1 MTNRP
6 LAAQPAMQPMPVKAG
21 IGLRAPHMAEV
32 AARHPA
38 VGWLEVHAENYMGFG
53 PAFRALARLRGDYP
67 LSLHGVGLSL
77 GGSDCVD
84 DAHLA
89 RLKRLTDSLD
99 PFLVSEH
106 LAWCDAGGIYLND
119 LMPLPCTEESLDVM
133 VEHVDIVQSR
143 LGRQILV
150 ENPSAYLRYHHSPI
164 PEAEFL
170 AALAARTGCG
180 LLCDVNNI
188 YVSGRNLG
196 FDPLAYLAALP
207 PAAIGEIHLAGHAAN
222 TVGDHTILIDDHGS
236 AVSDAVWA
244 LQGEALR
251 RFGRRPTLVE
261 WDSEMPVLDILLAEA
276 AKADALCTTLFPESD
291 DVQAA

>member
-1 MTNRP
+1 VNERSATV
-6 LAAQPAMQPMPVKAG
+6 QPMPVKAG
-21 IGLRAPHMAEV
+21 IGLRAPHMAEIM
-32 AARHPA
+32 ANRPA
-38 VGWLEVHAENYMGFG
+38 VGWLEIHAENYMGFG
-53 PAFRALARLRGDYP
+53 PAYRAIERLRGDYP
-67 LSLHGVGLSL
+67 VSLHGVGLSL
-77 GGSDCVD
+77 GSVGGVD
-84 DAHLA
+84 EVHLA
-89 RLKRLTDSLD
+89 RLKRLVDCLD

-106 LAWCDAGGIYLND
+106 LAWCDVGGIYLND
-119 LMPLPCTEESLDVM
+119 LMPLPCTEESLAVM
-133 VEHVDIVQSR
+133 VQHVDIVQSR
-143 LGRQILV
+143 LGRRILI
-150 ENPSAYLRYHHSPI
+150 ENPSAYLRYRHSPI

-236 AVSDAVWA
+236 AVSEAVWA
-244 LQGEALR
+244 LQSEALR

-261 WDSEMPVLDILLAEA
+261 WDSEIPALDILLAEA
-276 AKADALCTTLFPESD
+276 VKADALASTFCPESD

>member
-1 MTNRP
+1 
-6 LAAQPAMQPMPVKAG
+6 
-21 IGLRAPHMAEV
+21 MAEV
-32 AARHPA
+32 AARRPV

-53 PAFRALARLRGDYP
+53 PAFRALERLRGNYP

-77 GGSDCVD
+77 GGASGID
-84 DAHLA
+84 DEHLA
-89 RLKRLTDSLD
+89 RLKRLADSLD

-106 LAWCDAGGIYLND
+106 LAWCDAGGVYLND
-119 LMPLPCTEESLDVM
+119 LLPLPCTEESLDVM

-143 LGRQILV
+143 LGRRILV
-150 ENPSAYLRYHHSPI
+150 ENPSAYLRFHHSPI

-170 AALAARTGCG
+170 AALAAHTGCG

-188 YVSGRNLG
+188 YVSGRNLD

-222 TVGDHTILIDDHGS
+222 AVGDQTILIDDHGS
-236 AVSDAVWA
+236 AVSDQVWA

-251 RFGRRPTLVE
+251 RFGRRPTLIE
-261 WDSEMPVLDILLAEA
+261 WDSRLPALDILLAEA
-276 AKADALCTTLFPESD
+276 AKADALCDTLCPESD

>member
-1 MTNRP
+1 MIDRP
-6 LAAQPAMQPMPVKAG
+6 KAMQPKPAKAG

-32 AARHPA
+32 AERHPA

-53 PAFRALARLRGDYP
+53 PAFRALERLRGDYP

-77 GGSDCVD
+77 GGASGID

-89 RLKRLTDSLD
+89 RLKRLADSLD

-106 LAWCDAGGIYLND
+106 LAWCDVGGIYLND
-119 LMPLPCTEESLDVM
+119 LMPLPCTEESLALMSD
-133 VEHVDIVQSR
+133 HVDIVQGR
-143 LGRQILV
+143 LGRRILV
-150 ENPSAYLRYHHSPI
+150 ENPSAYLRYSHSPI

-170 AALAARTGCG
+170 AALAKRTGCG
-180 LLCDVNNI
+180 LLCDINNI

-196 FDPLAYLAALP
+196 FDPASYLASLP
-207 PAAIGEIHLAGHAAN
+207 AEAIGEYHLAGHHAN
-222 TVGDHTILIDDHGS
+222 PVSDRVVLIDDHGS
-236 AVSDAVWA
+236 TVADEVWA
-244 LQGEALR
+244 LHGEGLR

-261 WDSEMPVLDILLAEA
+261 WDSHLPSLDLLIGEA
-276 AKADALCTTLFPESD
+276 VKADELASTLCPESD

>member
-1 MTNRP
+1 VTERP
-6 LAAQPAMQPMPVKAG
+6 SAVPSAMQPMPVKAG

-32 AARHPA
+32 SARQPA

-53 PAFRALARLRGDYP
+53 PAFRALERLRGDYP

-77 GGSDCVD
+77 GAAGGID
-84 DAHLA
+84 DGHLA
-89 RLKRLTDSLD
+89 RLKRLADSLD

-106 LAWCDAGGIYLND
+106 LAWCDTGGVYLND

-133 VEHVDIVQSR
+133 AEHVDIVQSR
-143 LGRQILV
+143 LGRCILV
-150 ENPSAYLRYHHSPI
+150 ENPSAYLRYRHSPI

-170 AALAARTGCG
+170 AALAARTGCR

-188 YVSGRNLG
+188 YVSSRNLD

-222 TVGDHTILIDDHGS
+222 VVGDHTILIDDHGS
-236 AVSDAVWA
+236 AVSNEVWA
-244 LQGEALR
+244 LQGDALR

-261 WDSEMPVLDILLAEA
+261 WDSQLPALDILLAEA
-276 AKADALCTTLFPESD
+276 AKADAVCATLCPEND